1 MKKHLFLAFFIV
13 FSALSAVAQSKPKT
27 SPKPTQSELQKL
39 LETTGLP
46 YKMMN
51 DTVGI
56 VPYEG
61 VNIESFDVAVQKIGD
76 LFIVFTDLAEIMPG
90 KIDDTKYKYLLKENE
105 HFDFIKIG
113 MSNDEQSV
121 YVRSDIFKE
130 GVSTVFLARIIKQV
144 ANVTN
149 IIAGEIK

>member
-1 MKKHLFLAFFIV
+1 MKKHLFLAFCIV
-13 FSALSAVAQSKPKT
+13 FSTVSAQAQDKT
-27 SPKPTQSELQKL
+27 KKTPKPPQSVLQKL
-39 LETTGLP
+39 LEGTELP

-56 VPYEG
+56 IPYEG